1 MADCQDYHCPRH
13 LASRVRAAL
22 EDTPVV
28 FLAGAR
34 QTGKTTLARALVEE
48 GVLDAYVTLDDPT
61 QLAAAAHDPEGFL
74 AGLPHRTVLDEV
86 QRAPDLFPALRAAID
101 RDRRPGRFLLT
112 GSADVLLL
120 PGLAQVLTGRMEILT
135 LEPFSQGEREG
146 RRERFLRDLFT
157 PEGPVPGPPLE
168 REAVCRRIVEGGFPE
183 ACARSGPERRAAW
196 FDAYVALV
204 TQREVREL
212 ARIEGVTELPHL
224 LRLLA
229 ARLGGLLNRAEL
241 ARSAGLAQTTLAR
254 YLALLQTLF
263 LLRPL
268 PARAT
273 TRGKRLIRA
282 PKVHLIDTGLAAHLL
297 GLDADGLARPDRLGP
312 LLEGFVVCEL
322 RRQRGWAL
330 PGARLHH
337 FRTAGGAEV
346 DVVVELPD
354 GRVAGIEVKAA
365 ATVRARDLRGLKA
378 LSGIA
383 GDAFVRGVV
392 LHLGEAHAAF
402 GERLVAMPLSSLWRS
417 GPQRR
422 GGP

>member
-1 MADCQDYHCPRH
+1 MADRTIRRH
-13 LASRVRAAL
+13 LAPRVQAAL
-22 EDTPVV
+22 RDTPAV

-34 QTGKTTLARALVEE
+34 QTGKTTLARALVAE
-48 GVLDAYVTLDDPT
+48 GILDAYVTLDDPT
-61 QLAAAAHDPEGFL
+61 QLAAAAHDPPGFL
-74 AGLPHRTVLDEV
+74 AALPRRTVLDEV
-86 QRAPDLFPALRAAID
+86 QRAPGLFPALRAAID

-120 PGLAQVLTGRMEILT
+120 PGLAQTLTGRMEILT

-146 RRERFLRDLFT
+146 RPEGFLRDLFA
-157 PEGPVPGPPLE
+157 PHGPAPGPPLP
-168 REAVCRRIVEGGFPE
+168 REEVCRRIVEGGFPE
-183 ACARSGPERRAAW
+183 ACARADPERRAAW
-196 FDAYVALV
+196 FDSYVALV

-212 ARIEGVTELPHL
+212 ARIEGVAELPHL

-254 YLALLQTLF
+254 YLSLLQALF
-263 LLRPL
+263 LVRPL
-268 PARAT
+268 RAWARNRA
-273 TRGKRLIRA
+273 KRLIRA

-297 GLDADGLARPDRLGP
+297 GLDADGLARSDRLGR
-312 LLEGFVVCEL
+312 LLEGFVACEL

-330 PGARLHH
+330 PRARLHH

-346 DVVVELPD
+346 DLVVELPD

-365 ATVRARDLRGLKA
+365 ATVHARDLRGLKA
-378 LSGIA
+378 LADAA
-383 GDAFVRGVV
+383 GGSFVRGVL

-402 GERLVAMPLSSLWRS
+402 GERLVAMPLSSLWRPAAE
-417 GPQRR
+417 GR
-422 GGP
+422 GGA